1 MVKILHVHLSGD
13 ISGAQRVSLD
23 EMQTLS
29 QEFQQS
35 MVCSKEGR
43 LTEQAR
49 RFGVRTHIISSLTR
63 EISILKD
70 FVSFFQLYKLIKKEK
85 FDIVHTHSSKT
96 GFLGRVAAK
105 LAGAKK

>member
-23 EMQTLS
+23 EMHTLS

-43 LTEQAR
+43 LAEQAR
-49 RFGVRTHIISSLTR
+49 CFGV
-63 EISILKD
+63 
-70 FVSFFQLYKLIKKEK
+70 
-85 FDIVHTHSSKT
+85 
-96 GFLGRVAAK
+96 
-105 LAGAKK
+105 

>member
-23 EMQTLS
+23 EMHTLS

-43 LTEQAR
+43 LAEQAR
-49 RFGVRTHIISSLTR
+49 CFGVYTHIIPTLTR
-63 EISILKD
+63 EISLFKD
-70 FVSFFQLYKLIKKEK
+70 CASLFQLYKIIKKK
-85 FDIVHTHSSKT
+85 NLILSILIPLKQV
-96 GFLGRVAAK
+96 FLGV
-105 LAGAKK
+105 LLQN